1 MRKRIG
7 MTFLALSVLCSALPV
22 SAAAAGPVAISEEY
36 LFAGR
41 NSDYY
46 TEESYRSSPVVV
58 DLEGDGTLEVLNAA
72 HNLVVMDAATG
83 AVKWRIN
90 SGKDRRSGFSDQGN
104 TARQVFTDFEVLDLD
119 ADGKNEI
126 VIGYGD
132 GSVSVLDHQGYFKPG
147 WPQKP
152 SSASI
157 RSIATADL
165 DGDGKQEI
173 VVGSGIASAVSVWV
187 YRCDGTLMPGWPQ
200 LSDRQNGSQNR
211 SVKGTAYSYG
221 VFGDGIAIGDLDGDG
236 QPDIIVPTDTAYIVA
251 YHTDGSLVT
260 ASDIYGGRSW
270 GKVAL
275 YEDYD
280 QEQACVNEGW
290 GYAVTGRESREEL
303 YRAELGHS
311 AAVYTDV
318 DGDGTFEVVVTALMA
333 DRTSHT
339 KTNQLTLADT
349 RYMTVFILNGD
360 RSRYE
365 NKALGFD
372 WSRAPRDL
380 GQALKKVDRE
390 SVAAKVFSEP
400 VCVDLNGD
408 GLQEILFNSYNGK
421 LHCFSLDGTEHGSW
435 PFTLPKTTADVYEY
449 ATPPACVDLDG
460 DGRPEVIF
468 ASWTDNEAESNIGVN
483 GSLYVLSGEGEL
495 LASQSLHD
503 GYSTYE
509 GRTPHQ
515 NGVMAAPVVRD
526 VDADGKYEVLLNTT
540 YYGLCAYE
548 LDGGKT
554 FPVDGSL
561 RGNPVAYARTQ
572 TVQINSWDAQFQAY
586 ALKDEKGNE
595 TNYVKL
601 RDLALAMNA
610 TGDKFQV
617 GWNGSVSI
625 TTGQAYVPNG
635 TEMKTPYT
643 GERVYSVSTAPTL
656 INGQAAELDSILLV
670 DDNGNGYTYYKLRD
684 LGSALGFTVDW
695 SPDRGI
701 YIEAK

>member
-1 MRKRIG
+1 MKKGIG
-7 MTFLALSVLCSALPV
+7 TALLILGVLCTTLPV
-22 SAAAAGPVAISEEY
+22 SVSAAETVTIREEY

-46 TEESYRSSPVVV
+46 TEESYRASPVVV

-90 SGKDRRSGFSDQGN
+90 SGKDREAGFSDQGN

-119 ADGKNEI
+119 GDGKNEI

-200 LSDRQNGSQNR
+200 LNDRQNGNKNHAT
-211 SVKGTAYSYG
+211 KGTAYSYG
-221 VFGDGIAIGDLDGDG
+221 IFGDSIAIGDLDGDG
-236 QPDIIVPTDTAYIVA
+236 QPDIIIPTDTAYIVA
-251 YHTDGSLVT
+251 YHADGSLVT

-311 AAVYTDV
+311 AALCTDV
-318 DGDGTFEVVVTALMA
+318 DGDGTEEVVVTALMT

-360 RSRYE
+360 RSRYV
-365 NKALGFD
+365 NKELGFD
-372 WSRAPRDL
+372 WSQAPRDL
-380 GQALKKVDRE
+380 GSALKKVDAE

-400 VCVDLNGD
+400 VCVDLDGD

-435 PFTLPKTTADVYEY
+435 PFTLPGTTASVYEY

-460 DGRPEVIF
+460 DNRSEVIF
-468 ASWTDNEAESNIGVN
+468 ASWTDNEAESNTGVN
-483 GSLYVLSGEGEL
+483 GSLYILSGEGEL
-495 LASQSLHD
+495 LASRPLHN

-509 GRTPHQ
+509 GRTPFQ

-548 LDGGKT
+548 LDAGKA
-554 FPVDGSL
+554 FPVDKTL
-561 RGNPVAYARTQ
+561 KGNPVAFARTQ

-601 RDLALAMNA
+601 RDLALAMNG

-617 GWNGSVSI
+617 GWDGSVSI
-625 TTGQAYVPNG
+625 TTGQAYIPNG
-635 TEMKTPYT
+635 SEMKTPYT
-643 GERVYSVSTAPTL
+643 GDRVYVASTVPTL
-656 INGQAAELDSILLV
+656 INGQAADLESILLI

-684 LGSALGFTVDW
+684 LGSTLGFKVDW
-695 SPDRGI
+695 SPERGV